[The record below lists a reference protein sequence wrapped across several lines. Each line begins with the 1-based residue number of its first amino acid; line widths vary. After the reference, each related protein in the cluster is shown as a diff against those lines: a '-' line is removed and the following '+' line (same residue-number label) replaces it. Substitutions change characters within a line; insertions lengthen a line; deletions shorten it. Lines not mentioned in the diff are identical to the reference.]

1 MSATPL
7 AGALLGLAFAA
18 GVLLLLAARRAPRR
32 RRQRAGAISRL
43 VADSGIPRLTAS
55 RVIAACLVTALMATI
70 LALLVTALPLAACL
84 AGVAG
89 GLAPVF
95 VLRRHAAARRQAVRA
110 AWPDAVD
117 GLVSAVRAGMS
128 LPEAVGDL
136 GRTGPDP
143 LRPAFTGFAA
153 EYRATGSF
161 GTAVD
166 VLQERLSDPVA
177 DRVVAALRLARDVGG
192 TDLGVM
198 LRTLSAMLR
207 DEARTRSEILAR
219 QSWTIA
225 AARMAVAAP
234 WLTLALL
241 CTRPEAASAYSSA
254 AGAVV
259 LTVAAVLSV
268 VAYAVMMRIGRLPD
282 DQRAQG

>member
-1 MSATPL
+1 MTGMAG

-18 GVLLLLAARRAPRR
+18 GALLVLASARSPRTRGHRRGALA
-32 RRQRAGAISRL
+32 RL
-43 VADSGIPRLTAS
+43 VAASGTSRLTPS
-55 RVIAACLVTALMATI
+55 RVVASCVVAALVAAIAALMA
-70 LALLVTALPLAACL
+70 TALPLAAGL
-84 AGVAG
+84 AALAG
-89 GLAPVF
+89 GLVPLL
-95 VLRRHAAARRQAVRA
+95 VLRRRAAGRRHSVRA

-117 GLVSAVRAGMS
+117 VLVSAVRSGMS

-136 GRTGPDP
+136 GRTGPEP
-143 LRPAFTGFAA
+143 LRPAFTLFAT

-161 GTAVD
+161 TQSVD
-166 VLQERLSDPVA
+166 VLQARLADPVA
-177 DRVVAALRLARDVGG
+177 DRVVAALRLAREVGG
-192 TDLGVM
+192 SDLGVM

-219 QSWTIA
+219 QSWTVA

-241 CTRPEAASAYSSA
+241 CTRSEAASAYTSV

-259 LTVAAVLSV
+259 LCVAALLSV

-282 DQRAQG
+282 DERTQA

>member
-1 MSATPL
+1 MTSATGT
-7 AGALLGLAFAA
+7 GAFLGLAFAA
-18 GVLLLLAARRAPRR
+18 GALLVLSSGHSPRAPRHR
-32 RRQRAGAISRL
+32 PGALTRL
-43 VADSGIPRLTAS
+43 AVDSGLPRLTPS
-55 RVIAACLVTALMATI
+55 RVVAACLVAALVSAI
-70 LALLVTALPLAACL
+70 LALLVTALPLAAGL
-84 AGVAG
+84 AAVAG
-89 GLAPVF
+89 GLVPIL
-95 VLRRHAAARRQAVRA
+95 VLRRSAAARRMSVRA

-136 GRTGPDP
+136 GRAGPEP
-143 LRPAFTGFAA
+143 LRPAFARFAA

-161 GTAVD
+161 AASAD
-166 VLQERLSDPVA
+166 LLQDRLADPVA
-177 DRVVAALRLARDVGG
+177 DRVVAALRLAREVGG
-192 TDLGVM
+192 SDLGIM
-198 LRTLSAMLR
+198 LRTLSSMLR

-259 LTVAAVLSV
+259 LTVAALLSV
-268 VAYAVMMRIGRLPD
+268 VAYTVMMRIGRLPD
-282 DQRAQG
+282 DERTLA

>member
-1 MSATPL
+1 MTGMAPT
-7 AGALLGLAFAA
+7 GAFLGLALAV
-18 GVLLLLAARRAPRR
+18 GVLLILAAVRAPRAR
-32 RRQRAGAISRL
+32 RPHRGVLARL
-43 VADSGIPRLTAS
+43 VADSGLPRLTPS
-55 RVIAACLVTALMATI
+55 RVVAACLVAALATSI
-70 LALLVTALPLAACL
+70 VALLITALPLAACL
-84 AGVAG
+84 AALAG
-89 GLAPVF
+89 GLAPV
-95 VLRRHAAARRQAVRA
+95 VALRRHAAARRQSVRA

-136 GRTGPDP
+136 GRTGPEP
-143 LRPAFTGFAA
+143 LRPAFTRFAA

-161 GTAVD
+161 GASID
-166 VLQERLSDPVA
+166 VLQDRLADPVA
-177 DRVVAALRLARDVGG
+177 DRVAAALRLAREVGG
-192 TDLGVM
+192 SDLGVM

-234 WLTLALL
+234 WVTLALL

-259 LTVAAVLSV
+259 LTVAALLSV

-282 DQRAQG
+282 DHRMHA

>member
-1 MSATPL
+1 MAPT
-7 AGALLGLAFAA
+7 GAFLGLALAV
-18 GVLLLLAARRAPRR
+18 GVLLILAAVRAPRAR
-32 RRQRAGAISRL
+32 RPHRGALARL
-43 VADSGIPRLTAS
+43 VADSGLPRLTPS
-55 RVIAACLVTALMATI
+55 RVVAACLVAALATAI
-70 LALLVTALPLAACL
+70 VALLITALPLAACL
-84 AGVAG
+84 AALAG
-89 GLAPVF
+89 GLAPVV
-95 VLRRHAAARRQAVRA
+95 VLRRQAAARRQSVRA

-136 GRTGPDP
+136 GRTGPEP
-143 LRPAFTGFAA
+143 LRPAFIRFAA

-161 GTAVD
+161 GASID
-166 VLQERLSDPVA
+166 VLQDRLADPVA
-177 DRVVAALRLARDVGG
+177 DRVAAALRLAREVGG
-192 TDLGVM
+192 SDLGVM

-234 WLTLALL
+234 WVTLALL

-259 LTVAAVLSV
+259 LTIAALLSV

-282 DQRAQG
+282 DHRMHA

>member
-1 MSATPL
+1 MTSVAG

-18 GVLLLLAARRAPRR
+18 GALLILASGHSRRAPQHRP
-32 RRQRAGAISRL
+32 GALTRLAVDSGLPGLTPSRVVASCL
-43 VADSGIPRLTAS
+43 VAA
-55 RVIAACLVTALMATI
+55 LVSAI
-70 LALLVTALPLAACL
+70 LALLVTALPLAAGL
-84 AGVAG
+84 AAVAG
-89 GLAPVF
+89 GLAPIL
-95 VLRRHAAARRQAVRA
+95 VLRRSAAARRQAVRA

-117 GLVSAVRAGMS
+117 GLLSAVRAGMS

-136 GRTGPDP
+136 GRTGPEP
-143 LRPAFTGFAA
+143 LRPAFAQFAA
-153 EYRATGSF
+153 EHRATGSF
-161 GTAVD
+161 AASAEL
-166 VLQERLSDPVA
+166 LQDTLADPVA
-177 DRVVAALRLARDVGG
+177 DRVVAALRLAREVGG
-192 TDLGVM
+192 SDLGVL

-259 LTVAAVLSV
+259 LIVAALLSV
-268 VAYAVMMRIGRLPD
+268 VAYTVMMRIGRLPD
-282 DQRAQG
+282 DQRMLA

>member
-1 MSATPL
+1 MSGMAGAFL
-7 AGALLGLAFAA
+7 GLALAAGALLVMAA
-18 GVLLLLAARRAPRR
+18 GRAPRVSQR
-32 RRQRAGAISRL
+32 RPGALARL
-43 VADSGIPRLTAS
+43 VADAGIPRLTRS
-55 RVIAACLVTALMATI
+55 RVVAACLVAALVAAVV
-70 LALLVTALPLAACL
+70 ALLVTALPLAAGL
-84 AGVAG
+84 AALAG
-89 GLAPVF
+89 GLAPLV

-136 GRTGPDP
+136 GRTGPEP
-143 LRPAFTGFAA
+143 LRPAFTVFAG

-161 GTAVD
+161 ASSVD
-166 VLQERLSDPVA
+166 LLQDRLADPVA
-177 DRVVAALRLARDVGG
+177 DRVVAALRLAREVGG
-192 TDLGVM
+192 SDLGVM

-254 AGAVV
+254 AGAAV
-259 LTVAAVLSV
+259 LVVAALLSV

-282 DQRAQG
+282 DERMPA